1 MTVEAEDRKRI
12 MMAAVRHAAFD
23 GWTDRILAQGARDAG
38 YSADAAE
45 RAFPGGVDDL
55 IVAFSEWADTCMA
68 DALVLYNLSALNVGE
83 RVALGVRL
91 RLECLAPHREA
102 VRRLTAHCALPG
114 NASLGARLVA
124 RTVDAIWYAAGDT
137 ATDFSYYTKRGLLAA
152 VYGSTVLYWLGDESE
167 GRVETWGFL
176 ERRLEDTMR
185 VRRLGGSIERMLD
198 KLPSPFRLWRVAR
211 RRGPI

>member
-1 MTVEAEDRKRI
+1 M
-12 MMAAVRHAAFD
+12 
-23 GWTDRILAQGARDAG
+23 
-38 YSADAAE
+38 
-45 RAFPGGVDDL
+45 
-55 IVAFSEWADTCMA
+55 
-68 DALVLYNLSALNVGE
+68 
-83 RVALGVRL
+83 
-91 RLECLAPHREA
+91 
-102 VRRLTAHCALPG
+102 
-114 NASLGARLVA
+114 A

-185 VRRLGGSIERMLD
+185 VRRLGGSIECMLD